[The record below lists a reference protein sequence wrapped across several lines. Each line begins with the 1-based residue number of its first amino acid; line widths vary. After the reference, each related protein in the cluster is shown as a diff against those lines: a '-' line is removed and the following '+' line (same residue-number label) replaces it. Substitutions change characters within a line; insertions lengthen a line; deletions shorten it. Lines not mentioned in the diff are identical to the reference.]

1 MSFEDINCNYQ
12 RLDIKQFRI
21 KFKTGSDINNAK
33 DFAIGGEILV
43 ETGVSPALYMATET
57 STTNS
62 SSIFKIADLTAKM
75 GDVQM
80 LKLNEQQFT
89 DSGNLI
95 TSADFAYSFWFY
107 DDGVGTGSNYLVAN
121 SSAANN
127 GIQVLHDSSQLKLES
142 HGTFD
147 DTCHLTN
154 HGPNCAHF
162 VDSSIATANGINLLL
177 KYEKHKLNHLLVVKK
192 GGTISPGH
200 NTGSCW
206 VYLNGK
212 LAASIIEAA
221 YHTYP
226 STYCLQK
233 FNPLSVA
240 SEMMI
245 GDAAYWNQ
253 DVTSVV
259 DEILDPIGGHKG
271 QQGNLMDISI
281 QPRHYWKFGSPM
293 VGGQVQDI
301 GTGGTN
307 HHTPNSV
314 TNGYEYKNIVGL
326 ANY

>member
-12 RLDIKQFRI
+12 RLDNKQFRI

-95 TSADFAYSFWFY
+95 PSADFAYSFWFY
-107 DDGVGTGSNYLVAN
+107 DDGLGTGNHYLVGHSSVGNN
-121 SSAANN
+121 S
-127 GIQVLHDSSQLKLES
+127 IQVLHDSSQLNLQS
-142 HGTFD
+142 HGVFD

-162 VDSSIATANGINLLL
+162 VDSSIATPNGIHLLL
-177 KYEKHKLNHLLVVKK
+177 KYEKRKLNHLLVVKK
-192 GGTISPGH
+192 GGTIAPDH

-226 STYCLQK
+226 STYCLK
-233 FNPLSVA
+233 YFNSLSVA

-301 GTGGTN
+301 GTDGTN